1 MKTGRPLAALALA
14 LVAVPLAFPFRV
26 AVVHQPDGIV
36 EVPMGACFI
45 GTNPSDLAVLSAVM
59 KKPIERVDQ
68 VQNAHLAIS
77 RIDYG
82 RSSMA
87 FLAALVITSMILL
100 FSKRNGPSAGAEAI
114 RLPAE

>member
-45 GTNPSDLAVLSAVM
+45 GTNPSDLSVLSAVM

-68 VQNAHLAIS
+68 VHNAHKVTS
-77 RIDYG
+77 RVDYQLTAT
-82 RSSMA
+82 A
-87 FLAALVITSMILL
+87 FAAMILL
-100 FSKRNGPSAGAEAI
+100 GCIVAFV
-114 RLPAE
+114 LPAFAARK